1 MSTRTAVEI
10 ILYERPGCCLCEEMF
25 AVVTGLG
32 SEFVLDVKRIDVSQ
46 DPSLEARFGGE
57 VPVLFVA
64 GRKAFKY
71 RVNPQTL
78 RDRLH
83 RAAVRGT

>member
-1 MSTRTAVEI
+1 MSTQTAVEI
-10 ILYERPGCCLCEEMF
+10 ILYERPGCGLCEEMF

-32 SEFVLDVKRIDVSQ
+32 TEFALDVKRIDVSQ
-46 DPSLEARFGGE
+46 DRRLEARFGGE

-71 RVNPQTL
+71 RVDPQTL

-83 RAAVRGT
+83 RVAIRET